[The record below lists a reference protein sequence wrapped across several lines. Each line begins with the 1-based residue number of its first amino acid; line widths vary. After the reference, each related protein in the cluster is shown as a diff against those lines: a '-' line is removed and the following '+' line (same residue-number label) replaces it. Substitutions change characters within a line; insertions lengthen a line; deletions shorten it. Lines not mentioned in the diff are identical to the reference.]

1 MAIFAVE
8 YNYVT
13 DRDEEMA
20 QVRPTHR
27 AFNGELAEQGNLIAA
42 GPYVGTHDALIVV
55 RAESAE
61 AALEL
66 LESDPFNQAGF
77 IAKRTPRQWNPVT
90 DSGQGNLAR
99 IIFCPSQLF
108 PAVPV
113 PHAACSL
120 QCLCPTLLAPR
131 SACAPKFFS
140 TLVLVQIRN

>member
-1 MAIFAVE
+1 MAIFSVE

-27 AFNGELAEQGNLIAA
+27 AFNGELAEQGKLIAA

-66 LESDPFNQAGF
+66 LENDPFNQAGF
-77 IAKRTPRQWNPVT
+77 IAKRTPRQWNPVI
-90 DSGQGNLAR
+90 GQIEA
-99 IIFCPSQLF
+99 
-108 PAVPV
+108 
-113 PHAACSL
+113 
-120 QCLCPTLLAPR
+120 
-131 SACAPKFFS
+131 
-140 TLVLVQIRN
+140 